1 MVAYRR
7 QNCVGLFLSV
17 WIFLL
22 ECEAWCRVS
31 VVCDTI
37 VGLALRG
44 THHLN
49 GCFRGARVKISRRIF
64 LEINV
69 EKIDQRTKMNCKH
82 MSLRLQNFDLIRKM
96 EAKNNSDYKYHL
108 KPGST

>member
-37 VGLALRG
+37 VGWALRG

-49 GCFRGARVKISRRIF
+49 GCFRGARVRISRRIF
-64 LEINV
+64 LEFNV
-69 EKIDQRTKMNCKH
+69 EKVEKRTKIDCKH
-82 MSLRLQNFDLIRKM
+82 LSVRLRRSEI
-96 EAKNNSDYKYHL
+96 
-108 KPGST
+108 